1 MGKAISI
8 INNKGGVGKTTSTA
22 FLGEILSFFGKRVLL
37 IDMDESG
44 NLSVLYNKYTDDS
57 TNVLSGIEVPAN
69 PNIAEI
75 FKYRYRAS
83 EDVKKTIQN
92 IRPNLDIISSSK
104 RHSQTPTILF
114 QNQLSNNNIVLKRA
128 VNCIKNEYDFILIDT
143 APANDILIVN
153 SLMACDYILVPI
165 RSEGFSYKGLKETLE
180 TISYLKSEYD
190 IDAEFLGAFQTAVE
204 SNTSI
209 YKSLDENYRKTLQD
223 KYLPSIRKDVKV
235 NELLTTFQSVIEY
248 TASSNVLYDYCMLLL
263 SLNILDDQ
271 TCNLIKKAYHISP

>member
-1 MGKAISI
+1 MQMGKIISI

-22 FLGEILSFFGKRVLL
+22 FLGEILSTFGKKVLL
-37 IDMDESG
+37 VDLDESG

-57 TNVLSGIEVPAN
+57 PNVLNGSVPASV
-69 PNIAEI
+69 PNIAEL
-75 FKYRYRAS
+75 FKYRYKDK
-83 EDVKKTIQN
+83 ENVQKTIQS
-92 IRPNLDIISSSK
+92 IRPNLDIISASK
-104 RHSQTPTILF
+104 RHGQTPTLLF

-128 VNCIKNEYDFILIDT
+128 LNAIRNDYDYILLDT

-153 SLMACDYILVPI
+153 SLIASDYILVPI

-180 TISYLKSEYD
+180 TISYLKEEYD

-209 YKSLDENYRKTLQD
+209 YKSLDENYRMTLQD

-235 NELLTTFQSVIEY
+235 NELLTTFHNVIEY
-248 TASSNVLYDYCMLLL
+248 TASSNVLYDYCMLIL

-271 TCNLIKKAYHISP
+271 TCNLIRKAYV